1 MERTLKQEGQGR
13 LTRLGRF
20 GLLGLLM
27 LGLQLPAQAQDA
39 CANRGELDLMYCDA
53 DKNLVADPP
62 SDAKK
67 FKNPNTLVFSF
78 SPLEDPSVYERMFD
92 PFVKY
97 LAQCTSK
104 KTVFFSVQSNLAQIE
119 AMRSG
124 RLHLAFFSTGTTN
137 YAVNI
142 AGAVPFAI
150 RGTEKGPE
158 GVSVQMIVRKDSP
171 YKTLADLKGKKV
183 AHTSPSSNSGN
194 LAPRALFPELGLT
207 PDKDYQVVYS
217 GKHDQSVFGV
227 RSGDYDAAPVAS
239 DVLQH
244 MIERGAVKADDFR
257 TLYVSDRFPTD
268 AYAYAHDLDPKLVAK
283 IKDCFYTYRI
293 PPEMAKGLGGDRFLP
308 AEYKKDWALVRQVAI
323 SAGQNLSRAGY
334 EAERKKEEAKAKK

>member
-1 MERTLKQEGQGR
+1 MALKPTAHT
-13 LTRLGRF
+13 TRAAFIGMALAAASAASF
-20 GLLGLLM
+20 
-27 LGLQLPAQAQDA
+27 AQDN
-39 CANRGELDLMYCDA
+39 CANRGDLDSQFCDA
-53 DKNLVADPP
+53 NKDLVADTPT
-62 SDAKK
+62 DAKK
-67 FKNPNTLVFSF
+67 LKDPSTLVFAF
-78 SPLEDPSVYERMFD
+78 TPVEDPSIYEKLFR
-92 PFVKY
+92 PFMGH
-97 LAQCTSK
+97 LSQCVGK
-104 KTVFFSVQSNLAQIE
+104 KVVFFPVQSNAAQIE

-124 RLHLAFFSTGTTN
+124 RLHIAAFSPGPVNF
-137 YAVNI
+137 AVNLS
-142 AGAVPFAI
+142 GAVPFAI
-150 RGTEKGPE
+150 RGTEQGPV
-158 GVSVQMIVRKDSP
+158 GMYLKMIVRKDSP
-171 YKTLADLKGKKV
+171 YQKLADLKGKRI

-308 AEYKKDWALVRQVAI
+308 AEYKKDWALVRQVAV